1 MSTRPVPR
9 SSSSRGCI
17 LFPDLLRPY
26 VAVFV
31 DAAAAAVVG
40 IFLCYRS
47 YFAAMMNLETKD
59 GVLMLI
65 LGSMI
70 HFLVI
75 VWYKFKRYE
84 VMLMGALDH
93 AMVWQIGACASS
105 P

>member
-1 MSTRPVPR
+1 MGPLPYGQSPPR
-9 SSSSRGCI
+9 I
-17 LFPDLLRPY
+17 
-26 VAVFV
+26 FV
-31 DAAAAAVVG
+31 
-40 IFLCYRS
+40 LPLYRS